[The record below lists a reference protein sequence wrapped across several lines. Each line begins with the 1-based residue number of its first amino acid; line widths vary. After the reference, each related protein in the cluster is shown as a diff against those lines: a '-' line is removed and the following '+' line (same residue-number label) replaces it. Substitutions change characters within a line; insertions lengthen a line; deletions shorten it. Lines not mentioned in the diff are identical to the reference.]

1 MKTRMRWR
9 WDQGR
14 LVYFRF
20 DNIVR
25 IARVLTGL
33 DGVPLNTREDL
44 LRQPLEQGTGL
55 PFAPSHYKVW
65 RNYARVFAC
74 SMLAT
79 QVDQK
84 LVVTDLCRK
93 LAEEPTAL
101 TADQY
106 LNFVFSR
113 FTLPYPAFNDFN
125 PNVGVTFPFVAIAKF
140 VFVRAGAGA
149 SLADVFSYVVGNGCT
164 GLEELSF
171 YLALKPT
178 NCTPTGDEERQV
190 REMLVFMGQVS
201 YFKWF
206 NRKLYADVSDVRPIL
221 QVITP
226 KPKTSRKATG
236 IEEFLAL
243 TSTGSDVDR
252 MRLDVIL
259 SERETPQLAFVEGRR
274 VFGTHGKLER
284 SPMIRKMFFKLH
296 PDLVCDACGINTKAM
311 YPWTDNILELHHVLP
326 LSATINVNGTTTSLD
341 DMVPLCPSCHKG
353 IHVYYRIKLDEWGVE
368 DFGSKKMAKDVYQMA
383 KGEIGSG
390 AR

>member
-25 IARVLTGL
+25 IARVQTGL

-113 FTLPYPAFNDFN
+113 FTLPYPAFNGFN

-383 KGEIGSG
+383 KDEIGSG